1 MEKMEILVKT
11 IREWKII
18 SVKRRK
24 THKNQRFHEEK
35 RWENIDVLMI

>member
-18 SVKRRK
+18 SVKQRK
-24 THKNQRFHEEK
+24 TLDNQLKLKN
-35 RWENIDVLMI
+35 VLYLKTETK